1 MRNTTRRH
9 LAVVPACPVRRVEE
23 FVLVVHRPF
32 KSWSYY
38 PPNDGQPGW
47 SEDCEVQ
54 AGTYPVRAVHMDG
67 HTSAVVDLDTVITR
81 RTTWRWRIFPRIE
94 RPYTPVVEDFAWAAW
109 DVADGKPI
117 FDDEHTDPVATW
129 RRIA

>member
-1 MRNTTRRH
+1 MTHTTRRH
-9 LAVVPACPVRRVEE
+9 LAVVPARPVRRVEA
-23 FVLVVHRPF
+23 FALVVHRPY
-32 KSWSYY
+32 KSWAYY
-38 PPNDGQPGW
+38 PANDGQPAR
-47 SEDCEVQ
+47 SETCEVQ
-54 AGTYPVRAVHMDG
+54 PGTYPVRAVHIDG

-94 RPYTPVVEDFAWAAW
+94 CPYTPAVEDRAWTPSA
-109 DVADGKPI
+109 VTDGAQI